1 MESKKLLFLL
11 LFFLSVGLVAQDLHT
26 QANAVSVA
34 NESNSTAGWSGQ
46 ATLTVDG
53 TDTQSG
59 NFSFVVVSTAN
70 GGRTLDYNFD
80 AVVGQDYTIRIWA
93 KFGPRVNNNT
103 TGAFAVWSGLSGFE
117 TTPIVG
123 TEWSEYVFNVTA
135 TSANP
140 MIRIYTS
147 NYASRFTAGNTI
159 LVDNVS
165 ILPAGAVVDDQS
177 PTAPSNLTANGTTT
191 TSTNLSWNA
200 STDNVGVTEYSILEG
215 GNVIGTTT
223 GATTFNVEGL
233 DQNTSYA
240 FTVTARDAAGNVSA
254 ASNTANVTTL
264 TAVDNQ
270 APTAPTNLAATGTTT
285 TTTTLSW
292 TASTDN
298 VGVTEYSILEG
309 GNLVGTTSGA
319 NTFNVEGLTQN
330 TSYAFTVTARDA
342 AGNVSAASNT
352 ANVTTLEAA
361 DNQSPTAPTNLEA
374 NGTTTNSTNLTWTAS
389 TDNVGVAQYTILQ
402 DGNNVGTTD
411 GETIFNVTG
420 LAQNTSY
427 AFTVIARD
435 AAGNVSA
442 ASNTANVTTIDG
454 GGEIDYTSANSNL
467 ETVDWTARD
476 LFANRNVGI
485 GTTNTQGY
493 RLAVAGSVVAEEVNV
508 KLQVNWPDYVFEKTY
523 NLPSLQEVED
533 HILEQGYLLNM
544 PSASEVEENGIEIG
558 QMNAKLLRKI
568 EELTLY
574 TIQQE
579 KKIKLLEEE
588 NRRIDSLAQK
598 LEKLEEVIKENK

>member
-177 PTAPSNLTANGTTT
+177 
-191 TSTNLSWNA
+191 
-200 STDNVGVTEYSILEG
+200 
-215 GNVIGTTT
+215 
-223 GATTFNVEGL
+223 
-233 DQNTSYA
+233 
-240 FTVTARDAAGNVSA
+240 
-254 ASNTANVTTL
+254 
-264 TAVDNQ
+264 
-270 APTAPTNLAATGTTT
+270 PTAPTNLAATGTTT